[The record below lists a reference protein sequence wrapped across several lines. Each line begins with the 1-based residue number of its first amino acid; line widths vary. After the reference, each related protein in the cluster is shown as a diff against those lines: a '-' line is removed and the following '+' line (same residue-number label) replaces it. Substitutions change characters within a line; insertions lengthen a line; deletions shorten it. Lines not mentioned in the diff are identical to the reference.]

1 MSALAYNSAVTVM
14 DGRWSTPQMLWTAV
28 SRASHHTR
36 GMVGALT
43 CHDDIGPPTAWPVG
57 TQSWNLKVIQ
67 LFLYPSGV
75 EQIHNFIFG
84 SYELKL
90 ANY

>member
-1 MSALAYNSAVTVM
+1 
-14 DGRWSTPQMLWTAV
+14 
-28 SRASHHTR
+28 
-36 GMVGALT
+36 MVGALT